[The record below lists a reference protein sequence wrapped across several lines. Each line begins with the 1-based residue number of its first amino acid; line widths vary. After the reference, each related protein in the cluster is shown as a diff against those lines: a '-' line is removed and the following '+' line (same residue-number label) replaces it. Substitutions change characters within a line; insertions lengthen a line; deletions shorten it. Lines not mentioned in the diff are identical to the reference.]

1 MLKQKTFKD
10 NRLFDF
16 LDYIF
21 KKKNKQVND
30 YNPPFFLVNRWISMA
45 SPLYAKI
52 INATTNKWILSNH
65 NFDIT
70 SFYRTILPQD
80 NSRISYIKKSENV
93 KDQVNDPN
101 LALSMECSQREI
113 IFFNQTLEE
122 LNLIN
127 K

>member
-10 NRLFDF
+10 NKLFDF

-21 KKKNKQVND
+21 KKKNNQVKD
-30 YNPPFFLVNRWISMA
+30 YNPPSFLINRWISMA

-52 INATTNKWILSNH
+52 VNSTTNKWLLSNH

-70 SFYRTILPQD
+70 SFYRTILPKD
-80 NSRISYIKKSENV
+80 TTRISYVKKTEII
-93 KDQVNDPN
+93 KDQVEDLN
-101 LALSMECSQREI
+101 LSSSMECSQREI